1 MKITNSIHDIVLL
14 VRLNFESGSSSVLVV
29 GDEEGL
35 SGGAG
40 RLAVALVLAQPRQA
54 VDLGPQQVRLLAVL
68 HLRGN
73 YNILVLPNKL
83 HKT

>member
-1 MKITNSIHDIVLL
+1 MKIMNSFHDKVLL
-14 VRLNFESGSSSVLVV
+14 VRSVLVV

-54 VDLGPQQVRLLAVL
+54 VDLGPQQVGLLAVL
-68 HLRGN
+68 HLRRS
-73 YNILVLPNKL
+73 
-83 HKT
+83 